1 MNRVLNCGTLPA
13 KNVRMAQVHLGR
25 FVRFVAASTLAFV
38 ASACSDPEGGGTA
51 AAGGQSAGGGTTG
64 STAPGGA
71 TGIGGATSST
81 TSNTNGG
88 VTGAGTSNTN
98 GGVAGAG
105 TSNTNGGVAGAG
117 ASAGESGSAGTAGAA
132 GAPSVQDCDGLDGN
146 YKLALAPES
155 TTTFEKSATK
165 FSLTLT
171 STVDGCKATITPRL
185 YPRSESIA
193 KVSASQVELGAPI
206 TDPNTLTSTV
216 TATGWYWGLTF
227 FQEYYWTHIVIP
239 RSIGCAGEGTCVAGL
254 SATASAQ
261 VAMAWAED
269 DISSVSLMNYTGT
282 FAVDDEVP
290 AIEAGPAAV
299 SIPVPP
305 PVFMK
310 STGGKRRPGLPQQLL
325 PWDILEVRTSEP
337 LVGLGSKLS
346 VKTSAG
352 VPVGATWS
360 PAESKANVITEGSWL
375 WARFEDWDAVS
386 GTTLSVDVAAGL
398 KDNAGHELP
407 AQSLPV
413 EVLDVGP
420 ALTEHVFDD
429 ALTIKPLGTITQG
442 EGFITA
448 TAPCNSGIGG
458 IAGRLTT
465 AGRSKLMFLVDPDNS
480 LIIKVVGKS
489 GREYATTSTS
499 YAEGFITREV
509 AIENESEVGFSLVPN
524 SMCHWTTD
532 TSVKIDR
539 IWAE

>member
-1 MNRVLNCGTLPA
+1 
-13 KNVRMAQVHLGR
+13 MAQVELGR
-25 FVRFVAASTLAFV
+25 FVRCFAASTLAFV
-38 ASACSDPEGGGTA
+38 ASACSEPEGGGTGPV
-51 AAGGQSAGGGTTG
+51 GGQGVGGGTTG

-88 VTGAGTSNTN
+88 V
-98 GGVAGAG
+98 AGAG
-105 TSNTNGGVAGAG
+105 TSTTNGGIAGATTNGGIAGVG
-117 ASAGESGSAGTAGAA
+117 ASAGESASAGTAGAA
-132 GAPSVQDCDGLDGN
+132 GAPNAQDCDGLDGN
-146 YKLALAPES
+146 YKLALAPEN

-171 STVDGCKATITPRL
+171 STVDGCKATITPRF
-185 YPRSESIA
+185 YPRSESLA
-193 KVSASQVELGAPI
+193 KVSASQVELGAPAA
-206 TDPNTLTSTV
+206 DRDAVTSTV

-227 FQEYYWTHIVIP
+227 FQEYYWTHLVIP
-239 RSIGCAGEGTCVAGL
+239 RSIGCAREGTCVAGL
-254 SATASAQ
+254 GATASAQ

-325 PWDILEVRTSEP
+325 PWDILEVRASEP
-337 LVGLGSKLS
+337 LVGLASKLS

-352 VPVGATWS
+352 APVGVTWS
-360 PAESKANVITEGSWL
+360 PAESKANVITEGSWH
-375 WARFEDWDAVS
+375 WARFEDWDIIS

-398 KDNAGHELP
+398 KDIAGHELP

-413 EVLDVGP
+413 EVLNTGAAV
-420 ALTEHVFDD
+420 TEHVFDD

-480 LIIKVVGKS
+480 LVIKVVGKS
-489 GREYATTSTS
+489 GREYAAAATS
-499 YAEGFITREV
+499 YAEGFVTWEA

-524 SMCHWTTD
+524 SMCHWTRD